1 MNKREAE
8 IIYEA
13 SRPTDFPP
21 VMKEWLLKKGFKKN
35 IIERSH
41 HTEWRYLH
49 EIDVTVPDPYDA
61 DNRLPKLFMTVAPE
75 PYTNSLPWRVNV
87 IERLDE
93 FKYNPGTMYHDIIMI
108 PNTRQLETA
117 WARYRELAEDIEK
130 DDLSDWDLEE
140 SYSGREFVDLPDEI
154 KEHLLELGFKQEVKQ
169 STIYPDVIVY
179 KLNQGKEVTPVYNN
193 KPVDQYSIWF
203 SASRVIP
210 DTIEGR
216 FYIISDEGYAI
227 DNAQDTMTDIRMNDP
242 DMKSKVDQ
250 LIQSYESKIK
260 GTDDLAEWDF

>member
-1 MNKREAE
+1 MNKKEAE

-13 SRPTDFPP
+13 SRPTDFPR
-21 VMKEWLLKKGFKKN
+21 KIKKWLLEKGFKKN
-35 IIERSH
+35 VIDRAY

-61 DNRLPKLFMTVAPE
+61 DNRLPKLFMTVTPE
-75 PYTNSLPWRVNV
+75 PHTNSLPWRVNV
-87 IERLDE
+87 IERLNE
-93 FKYNPGTMYHDIIMI
+93 FKYNPGSMYHDIIMI
-108 PNTRQLETA
+108 PNIRQLETA
-117 WARYRELAEDIEK
+117 WARYRELAENIEK
-130 DDLSDWDLEE
+130 DDLSDWNFEE

-216 FYIISDEGYAI
+216 FYIINDEGYAI